1 MFNIFFEPNYALRK
15 KNLFSSSFLDSQILN
30 YYIRLVYTFNLSVS
44 RDLIINGPLMR
55 MNNSII
61 LSKKEKRISLNK
73 IRHKYSV
80 ILQFDNFG
88 EEILKKILTKND
100 EETKVL
106 VGPFYTLDQLK
117 NLQKYV
123 KRYPFVKILISS
135 KEGFESLIS
144 EFNLNIDPDQY
155 FELPGGVLE
164 EKSLYNG
171 NQENRKNKCLI
182 YFKNRSYDELELVK
196 TFLKTKNIPYEIFEY
211 GKYKNKTLINQAK
224 ICQFATVL
232 TTTESQGYGVQ
243 ELMSQNIPLLVW
255 DKSENIFENKIL
267 LGTSVPFWDNV
278 CGIKVNSFDELE
290 NEFNIFYKNLATYH
304 PAEYFKDNLT
314 IENELKTI
322 KKYFKI

>member
-1 MFNIFFEPNYALRK
+1 MFNIFFEPKYALRK

-30 YYIRLVYTFNLSVS
+30 YYIRLVYTFNLPVS

-73 IRHKYSV
+73 IRHKFSV

-88 EEILKKILTKND
+88 EEILKKILSKND
-100 EETKVL
+100 EVTKVL

-196 TFLKTKNIPYEIFEY
+196 TFLKTKNIPYEILEY
-211 GKYKNKTLINQAK
+211 GKYKNKTLIHQAK

-267 LGTSVPFWDNV
+267 LGTSVPFWDSV

-290 NEFNIFYKNLATYH
+290 KEVNIFYKNLATYH

>member
-15 KNLFSSSFLDSQILN
+15 KNLFSSSLRDSQILN
-30 YYIRLVYTFNLSVS
+30 YYIKLAFTLNLPVS
-44 RDLIINGPLMR
+44 KNLIINGPLMR

-61 LSKKEKRISLNK
+61 LSKKDKSISLNK
-73 IRHKYSV
+73 IKHKFSV

-88 EEILKKILTKND
+88 EEVLKKILVKND
-100 EETKVL
+100 GETKVL

-117 NLQKYV
+117 NLQEYV

-135 KEGFESLIS
+135 RESFESLIS
-144 EFNLNIDPDQY
+144 EFNLNIDLDQC

-164 EKSLYNG
+164 EKFLYNG
-171 NQENRKNKCLI
+171 NQKNRNNKCLI
-182 YFKNRSYDELELVK
+182 YFKNRSYGELELVK

-211 GKYKNKTLINQAK
+211 GKFKNKTLINQAK

-255 DKSENIFENKIL
+255 DKSENIYENKIVH
-267 LGTSVPFWDNV
+267 GTSIPFWDNI
-278 CGIKVNSFDELE
+278 CGINVNSFDELE
-290 NEFNIFYKNLATYH
+290 KEFIIFYKNLATYH

-314 IENELKTI
+314 IENELKTL